1 MNLNK
6 QWGTRKRGIVV
17 GGKKIKKITNGGT
30 FSWHSRVML
39 TFKLRLEI
47 HPQRLIVY
55 YWLK

>member
-6 QWGTRKRGIVV
+6 HWGNRKRVIVV
-17 GGKKIKKITNGGT
+17 GGKKIKKIANGGT

-39 TFKLRLEI
+39 IFKMRLEI

-55 YWLK
+55 Y